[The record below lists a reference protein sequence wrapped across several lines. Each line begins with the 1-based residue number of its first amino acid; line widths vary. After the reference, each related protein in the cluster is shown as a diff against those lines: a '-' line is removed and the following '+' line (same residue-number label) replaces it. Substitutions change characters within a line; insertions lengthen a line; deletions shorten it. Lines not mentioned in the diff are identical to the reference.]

1 MEQDSPVEEVR
12 IAPRLIYGSCLPVTN
27 CNFLHYLASTNPI
40 HIGAGLLE
48 GLLR

>member
-12 IAPRLIYGSCLPVTN
+12 IAPRFIYGSCLPVIN
-27 CNFLHYLASTNPI
+27 CNFLHYLASINPI